1 MVSNGQ
7 LLGEL
12 RSVKKEVEILTSM
25 LQHLIA
31 GLRADNRDMLNR
43 LLAKTT
49 GEYALVSQSAGNEI
63 VYPKIDARILARQ
76 DEFSQEHLAGT
87 VIEDAT

>member
-1 MVSNGQ
+1 MISNGQ

-12 RSVKKEVEILTSM
+12 KSVKKEVEILTSM

-49 GEYALVSQSAGNEI
+49 GEYALVSQSAGNEVI
-63 VYPKIDARILARQ
+63 YPNIDARMLAREDQ
-76 DEFSQEHLAGT
+76 FSQEHLAGT
-87 VIEDAT
+87 VIEDAS